1 MSIYTSQY
9 EEHLDAIAGEAS
21 EFQNCFTEAQQV
33 AFELGAKE
41 SVAINKA
48 KALGLFVVVLE
59 IPYFCRSTDAL
70 VGCYN
75 RFVCAFPSREAA
87 EAKIQ
92 KLYSKLSEYDSGDYN
107 YSVIQPA

>member
-1 MSIYTSQY
+1 MRSMTLQ
-9 EEHLDAIAGEAS
+9 EQEHWEFEAGAAS
-21 EFQNCFTEAQQV
+21 EFQNCFTEAQQ
-33 AFELGAKE
+33 AAYELGAKE
-41 SVAINKA
+41 NVAINKA

-70 VGCYN
+70 AGCYN

-87 EAKIQ
+87 DEKIQ
-92 KLYSKLSEYDSGDYN
+92 KLHSKLSAYDSGDYS

>member
-1 MSIYTSQY
+1 MRY
-9 EEHLDAIAGEAS
+9 ETLQEQEHYEFEAGAAS

-33 AFELGAKE
+33 AYELGAKE

-75 RFVCAFPSREAA
+75 TFVCAFPTREAA
-87 EAKIQ
+87 DDKIQ
-92 KLYSKLSEYDSGDYN
+92 KLYSKLSAYDSGDYN
-107 YSVIQPA
+107 YSVIHP